1 MKYLR
6 KLTAIFD
13 CIVNIAALLAAAVL
27 VFIVLSVCL
36 GVVMRYFLGQ
46 ALIWVP
52 EVNSYTLVPVTFLS
66 ATWLLKGEGHVK
78 MDIVVDHFSP
88 RNQTIIDVVTSII
101 GAIMCLVIT
110 WYGAQTTWDHFLRG
124 VYDYRSVLRI
134 PLAYALVIVLV
145 SSFLLFIQFLRRAL
159 GYLYGAGEIGRTGNE
174 KHRESN
180 KPKL

>member
-6 KLTAIFD
+6 KLSAIFD

-52 EVNSYTLVPVTFLS
+52 EVNMYTLVPVTFLS

-78 MDIVVDHFSP
+78 MDIVVDCFNP
-88 RNQTIIDVVTSII
+88 RNQTIIDVATSII
-101 GAIMCLVIT
+101 CAIMFLVIT
-110 WYGAQTTWDHFLRG
+110 WYGALTTWDHFLRG
-124 VYDYRSVLRI
+124 VYDYGSVLRI
-134 PLAYALVIVLV
+134 PRAYVLFFVLV

-174 KHRESN
+174 GPGKSN
-180 KPKL
+180 KTKL